1 MKTSNLIL
9 KSAIVATL
17 GLASMGAIAGTASFG
32 SVATYAIEGIP
43 STGAVTIPAGVTYT
57 TAAGAAESGLLTVT
71 LPSGVTFVSTPTIS
85 ITDPAIT
92 AVAVGGGGAGSNF
105 ITINYT
111 RTAAAAAAGAGIA
124 LGAFQVT
131 GATTLASVTG
141 ATGFLFSAQSSG
153 FATAANNDASP
164 TTASLAQSARQLII
178 TPAASALVIN
188 VPAPSNATRWLAG
201 GLNVSASGTVGTLVV
216 NNGAFRN
223 AANTAPFAFASA
235 TASSTITGNFTGVTS
250 AYLAPGAGACAATA
264 PAGATTGTVT
274 NSTIT
279 FSGITPAGAVRQICL
294 GVTGTTI
301 LQETL
306 SGVSA
311 SAQQD
316 TFTTS
321 ATNNLGAIFYNGGV
335 NQLNYVVGSSDGFA
349 SYLRVVNRDSVAAPV
364 RVVVQNDTGA
374 VTSGL
379 LDTIP
384 ANTGKLYTS
393 AQINTATGSAL
404 NNANDRAALVILT
417 PTANV
422 SSDNLLANPNGT
434 VLSLP

>member
-43 STGAVTIPAGVTYT
+43 STGSVTIPAGVTYT
-57 TAAGAAESGLLTVT
+57 TAAGAAESGLLTIT
-71 LPSGVTFVSTPTIS
+71 LPSGVTFVSTPTVS
-85 ITDPAIT
+85 GDGVN
-92 AVAVGGGGAGSNF
+92 VANPPVVGGGGAGSNF

-111 RTAAAAAAGAGIA
+111 RLTGAAGGTIA
-124 LGAFQVT
+124 LGAFQIT

-141 ATGFLFSAQSSG
+141 ATGFLFSAQASG

-164 TTASLAQSARQLII
+164 TTASLAQSGRQLII
-178 TPAASALVIN
+178 TPTPNFLTIN

-201 GLNVSASGTVGTLVV
+201 GNTIATSGSVGTLVV
-216 NNGAFRN
+216 NNGIFRN
-223 AANTAPFAFASA
+223 AANTAAFAFTSA
-235 TASSTITGNFTGVTS
+235 TASATLTGNFTGVTS
-250 AYLAPGAGACAATA
+250 AYLAPAAGACATTA

-274 NSTIT
+274 SSTVT
-279 FSGITPAGAVRQICL
+279 FTGITPSGTVRQVCL

-306 SGVSA
+306 SGVAA

-316 TFTTS
+316 TFTTT
-321 ATNNLGAIFYNGGV
+321 ATNNLGTIAYNGGV
-335 NQLNYVVGSSDGFA
+335 NQLNYVVGSGDGFA

-384 ANTGKLYTS
+384 ANTGKLYTT

-404 NNANDRAALVILT
+404 NGANDRAALVILT

-422 SSDNLLANPNGT
+422 ASDNLLANPNGT

>member
-17 GLASMGAIAGTASFG
+17 GLASMGAFAGTASFG
-32 SVATYAIEGIP
+32 AVATYAIEGIP

-57 TAAGAAESGLLTVT
+57 TIAGAAESGLLTIT
-71 LPSGVTFVSTPTIS
+71 LPTGVTFVSTPAIS
-85 ITDPAIT
+85 ITDPSIT

-111 RTAAAAAAGAGIA
+111 RTAAAAAPGAGIT

-141 ATGFLFSAQSSG
+141 PTGFLFSAQSSG

-164 TTASLAQSARQLII
+164 STASLAQSGRQLIV
-178 TPAASALVIN
+178 TPTPNFLTIN

-201 GLNVSASGTVGTLVV
+201 GNTIATSGSVGTLVV
-216 NNGAFRN
+216 NNGIFRN
-223 AANTAPFAFASA
+223 AANTAAFAFTSA
-235 TASSTITGNFTGVTS
+235 TASATLTGNFTGVTS

-274 NSTIT
+274 SSTIT
-279 FSGITPAGAVRQICL
+279 FTGITPSGTVRQVCL

-306 SGVSA
+306 SGVAA

-316 TFTTS
+316 TFTTT
-321 ATNNLGAIFYNGGV
+321 ATNNLGTIAYNGGV
-335 NQLNYVVGSSDGFA
+335 NQLNYVVGSGDGFA

-384 ANTGKLYTS
+384 ANTGKLYTT

-404 NNANDRAALVILT
+404 NGANDRAALVILT

-422 SSDNLLANPNGT
+422 ASDNLLANPNGT